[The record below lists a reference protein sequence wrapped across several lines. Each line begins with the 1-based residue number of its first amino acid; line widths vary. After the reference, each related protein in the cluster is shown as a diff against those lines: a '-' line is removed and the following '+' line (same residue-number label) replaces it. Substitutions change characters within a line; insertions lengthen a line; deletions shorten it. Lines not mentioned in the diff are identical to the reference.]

1 VGGKADLNQVA
12 LLLLVKQAPP
22 IIWLGNYSAS
32 PPKPLSNI
40 GLLCYCTVCTSVLDA
55 EINPGQLTLYLKVRN
70 VDIG

>member
-1 VGGKADLNQVA
+1 MA
-12 LLLLVKQAPP
+12 LLLLVKQASH
-22 IIWLGNYSAS
+22 IWAGNYSAN